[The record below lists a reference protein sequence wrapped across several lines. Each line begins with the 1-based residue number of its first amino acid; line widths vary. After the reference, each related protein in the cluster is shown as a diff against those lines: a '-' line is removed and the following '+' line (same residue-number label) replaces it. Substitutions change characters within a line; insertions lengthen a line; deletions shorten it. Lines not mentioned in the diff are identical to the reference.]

1 MSKSYTPG
9 LKVTRNTKVS
19 KIRLLPMKGTIVAK
33 LNSVTKYEDVV
44 ASTKIPGNVH
54 MINPCYICSNQK
66 RAIEA
71 CVAGT
76 KTLEKP
82 MTASEARIFCEKQ
95 IKKN

>member
-1 MSKSYTPG
+1 
-9 LKVTRNTKVS
+9 
-19 KIRLLPMKGTIVAK
+19 MKKNILIFFFVIIGALVIYNFK
-33 LNSVTKYEDVV
+33 D
-44 ASTKIPGNVH
+44 H
-54 MINPCYICSNQK
+54 NQK

-95 IKKN
+95 IKK

>member
-1 MSKSYTPG
+1 MIKNV
-9 LKVTRNTKVS
+9 L
-19 KIRLLPMKGTIVAK
+19 IILFIVVGMFVIYYFK
-33 LNSVTKYEDVV
+33 D
-44 ASTKIPGNVH
+44 H
-54 MINPCYICSNQK
+54 NQK

-95 IKKN
+95 IKNN

>member
-1 MSKSYTPG
+1 MFY
-9 LKVTRNTKVS
+9 VS
-19 KIRLLPMKGTIVAK
+19 TTWKHENEINEKQMQQLLASFKGT
-33 LNSVTKYEDVV
+33 N
-44 ASTKIPGNVH
+44 PNVREVH
-54 MINPCYICSNQK
+54 WWKVDNFTHGALVIYNFKDHNQK

-95 IKKN
+95 IKNN

>member
-1 MSKSYTPG
+1 MIK
-9 LKVTRNTKVS
+9 N
-19 KIRLLPMKGTIVAK
+19 LLIV
-33 LNSVTKYEDVV
+33 LFIVV
-44 ASTKIPGNVH
+44 GMFVIYNFKDH
-54 MINPCYICSNQK
+54 NQK

-95 IKKN
+95 IKNN